1 MNDFSLEGFDFK
13 KLEHLRH
20 RVYGSDRTTA
30 RIPVCTDERWASW
43 SQPLLEFLQQEPR
56 SWADLRSWSRAAN
69 TGGFDLVRQ
78 CLAWL
83 ENEGEVR
90 SFYREGTI
98 RWTAVRMRP
107 KESGVLPTEPENV

>member
-1 MNDFSLEGFDFK
+1 MSDFSLEGFDFK

-20 RVYGSDRTTA
+20 RSRSTDRSTA
-30 RIPVCTDERWASW
+30 RVPVCTDVRWPGWAA
-43 SQPLLEFLQQEPR
+43 PLFEYLSSEPR
-56 SWADLRSWSRAAN
+56 SWQDLRQWSRVSN

-98 RWTAVRMRP
+98 RWTATRMRP
-107 KESGVLPTEPENV
+107 KESGMLPTELTE